1 MKRKWIGL
9 MLCAALLAGCAGEAG
24 PSGASAEVPGGGIQ
38 RMDIRQEL
46 EPVNT
51 ENAFEKAAYFGDMVY
66 QCQPNQNTLV
76 SPLSLDMA
84 LGLAAEGSAGD
95 TAKELA
101 DYLGREDYGTFAKEY
116 LDANEEY
123 RKRFEG
129 FGQNGY
135 QVRLELA
142 NSVWVEKTRKLK
154 EEYKKKAS
162 ERFYAEVQ
170 NVDFRGAQVEKTVK
184 QINRWCDTKTHGL
197 IPQIIT
203 KDSISPD
210 LSVILINS
218 LYFEAPWTE
227 SWSVREGTFTDFA
240 GKETSQEMLYDGGNV
255 YYENDQATAFG
266 KSYMGGMTFVGI
278 LPKKTGEFTLS
289 ELDLKSL
296 MESRTGAYD
305 VRMMMPKLDFDTTAN
320 NIVSILKA
328 QGVSR
333 AFDSGEADFSGLLEM
348 QGDEVTFIS
357 DIIQKCKIELDENG
371 TKAAAVTAIMMETCE
386 AVMEPKQ
393 VKTVYLDR
401 PFAFL
406 IYDEANQQIL
416 FVGKVVSVE

>member
-9 MLCAALLAGCAGEAG
+9 MLCAALLSGCAGEAG

-84 LGLAAEGSAGD
+84 LGLAAEGAAGD

-101 DYLGREDYGTFAKEY
+101 DYLSREDYGTFAKEY

-129 FGQNGY
+129 YGQNGY
-135 QVRLELA
+135 QVRL
-142 NSVWVEKTRKLK
+142 
-154 EEYKKKAS
+154 
-162 ERFYAEVQ
+162 
-170 NVDFRGAQVEKTVK
+170 
-184 QINRWCDTKTHGL
+184 
-197 IPQIIT
+197 
-203 KDSISPD
+203 
-210 LSVILINS
+210 
-218 LYFEAPWTE
+218 
-227 SWSVREGTFTDFA
+227 
-240 GKETSQEMLYDGGNV
+240 
-255 YYENDQATAFG
+255 
-266 KSYMGGMTFVGI
+266 
-278 LPKKTGEFTLS
+278 
-289 ELDLKSL
+289 
-296 MESRTGAYD
+296 
-305 VRMMMPKLDFDTTAN
+305 
-320 NIVSILKA
+320 
-328 QGVSR
+328 
-333 AFDSGEADFSGLLEM
+333 
-348 QGDEVTFIS
+348 
-357 DIIQKCKIELDENG
+357 ELDENG